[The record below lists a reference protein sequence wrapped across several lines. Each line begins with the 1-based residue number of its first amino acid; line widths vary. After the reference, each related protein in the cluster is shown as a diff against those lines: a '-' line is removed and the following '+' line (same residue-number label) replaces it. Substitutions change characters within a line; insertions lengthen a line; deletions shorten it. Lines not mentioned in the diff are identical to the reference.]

1 MKVVLQRVNSASC
14 EVDGKIVGSIGKG
27 YLLLVGV
34 GKESTHEDADRI
46 AKKVVGARIFADEN
60 DKINLNLSQVGGNML
75 IISQFTLYADVKK
88 GNRPSF
94 VNAAEPLRAE
104 EIYNYFAEKCRELSG
119 CDIQKGIFGADMK
132 INLVNDGPFT
142 LIYE

>member
-132 INLVNDGPFT
+132 INLVNNGPFT

>member
-1 MKVVLQRVNSASC
+1 MRVVVQRVSSASC
-14 EVDGKIVGSIGKG
+14 EVDGKIVGQIDKG

-34 GKESTHEDADRI
+34 GKESTKQDADRI
-46 AKKVVGARIFADEN
+46 AKKIVDARIFADEN
-60 DKINLNLSQVGGNML
+60 DKINLNLSQVGGNLL

-94 VNAAEPLRAE
+94 VNAGEPAKAEQL
-104 EIYNYFAEKCRELSG
+104 YNYFVEKCRELLD
-119 CDIQKGIFGADMK
+119 CEVQKGIFGADMK
-132 INLVNDGPFT
+132 ISLVNDGPFT